1 MKANEIFQEYNDHI
15 LLTYTR
21 MPAIFVKGKGSVLTD
36 IQGKKYLDFFPGWG
50 VSNLGHC
57 HPKVMGAVR
66 EQIGK
71 LIHIP
76 NNFYNPHQAKLAKEL
91 IRIAFEGKIF
101 FCNSGTESI
110 EAAIK
115 FVRAYGKGLSGRG
128 LSPAS
133 QGDCSLPDSSQKFEI
148 ITTVNAFHGRT
159 MGALTATGQEKHQKG
174 FTPLVPGFK
183 YVLFNDINAL
193 KAAVTDQT
201 AGIMLELVQGEGGI
215 NVATKEYVKAIRQLC
230 DEKKILLIVD
240 EVQTGM
246 ARTGEIFAFKHY
258 GITPDVMCLAKALG
272 GGLPIGAMIVK
283 KELADVFKP
292 GMHGSTFAGSP
303 LVCKAAIGVIKAI
316 YAEKMM
322 HNVKVQGPYLIEKLN
337 ELKSKYDIIKEVRGL
352 GLMIGVELTI
362 EGAAIFKECFAK
374 GLIINCTQGNVL
386 RIMPALNVTRRQINK
401 AIHIL
406 EKAFETNIKNGCLP
420 GDMTSVVSP
429 SGLPSK

>member
-1 MKANEIFQEYNDHI
+1 MKADEIFQEYNDHI

-76 NNFYNPHQAKLAKEL
+76 NNLYNPHQAKLAKEL
-91 IRIAFEGKIF
+91 VRISFEGKIF
-101 FCNSGTESI
+101 FCNSGAEAV

-115 FVRAYGKGLSGRG
+115 FARMYGEGK
-128 LSPAS
+128 
-133 QGDCSLPDSSQKFEI
+133 KFEI
-148 ITTVNAFHGRT
+148 ITTINSFHGRT

-174 FTPLVPGFK
+174 FAPLVPGFK
-183 YVLFNDINAL
+183 HVPFNDIDAL
-193 KAAVTDQT
+193 KAAVNSQT
-201 AGIMLELVQGEGGI
+201 AAIILELIQGEGGI
-215 NVATKEYVKAIRQLC
+215 NVATKEYVKAVRQIC
-230 DEKKILLIVD
+230 DEKKILFILD

-246 ARTGEIFAFKHY
+246 GRTGEIFAFKHY
-258 GITPDVMCLAKALG
+258 GIVPDVMCLAKALG

-283 KELADVFKP
+283 KKLADCFKP

-303 LVCKAAIGVIKAI
+303 LICKAALGVIKAI
-316 YAEKMM
+316 YAEKMIK
-322 HNVKVQGPYLIEKLN
+322 NVKAQGLYLIEKLN
-337 ELKSKYDIIKEVRGL
+337 ELKSKYDFIKEVRGL
-352 GLMIGVELTI
+352 GLMIGIELTMD
-362 EGAAIFKECFAK
+362 GTAIFKECFSR

-401 AIHIL
+401 AIFIL
-406 EKAFETNIKNGCLP
+406 DKAIESVILSEAKNLQ
-420 GDMTSVVSP
+420 VS
-429 SGLPSK
+429 

>member
-1 MKANEIFQEYNDHI
+1 MKANEIYQEYNDHI

-76 NNFYNPHQAKLAKEL
+76 NNLYNPHQAKLAKEL
-91 IRIAFEGKIF
+91 VRIAFEGKVF
-101 FCNSGTESI
+101 FCNSGA
-110 EAAIK
+110 EAVETAIK
-115 FVRAYGKGLSGRG
+115 FARMYGEGK
-128 LSPAS
+128 
-133 QGDCSLPDSSQKFEI
+133 KFEI
-148 ITTVNAFHGRT
+148 VTTINSFHGRT
-159 MGALTATGQEKHQKG
+159 MGALTATAQDKHQKG
-174 FTPLVPGFK
+174 FTPLLPGFK
-183 YVLFNDINAL
+183 YVPFNDIKAL
-193 KAAVTDQT
+193 KAAVNDQT
-201 AGIMLELVQGEGGI
+201 AAIMLELVQGEGGI
-215 NVATKEYVKAIRQLC
+215 NVAAKEYVQAIRQIC
-230 DEKKILLIVD
+230 DEKKILLVLD

-246 ARTGEIFAFKHY
+246 ARTGEIFGFKHY

-303 LVCKAAIGVIKAI
+303 LVCKAALGVIKAI
-316 YAEKMM
+316 YAEKIMK
-322 HNVKVQGPYLIEKLN
+322 NVKAQGPYLIARLN
-337 ELKSKYDIIKEVRGL
+337 ELKSKYDLIKEVRGL
-352 GLMIGVELTI
+352 GLMIGVELTVD
-362 EGAAIFKECFAK
+362 GTAVFKECFSR

-406 EKAFETNIKNGCLP
+406 DGVFE
-420 GDMTSVVSP
+420 SVVAQP
-429 SGLPSK
+429 AMTKG

>member
-36 IQGKKYLDFFPGWG
+36 IHGKKYLDFFPGWG

-76 NNFYNPHQAKLAKEL
+76 NNLYNPHQAKLAKEL
-91 IRIAFEGKIF
+91 VRIAFEGKIF

-115 FVRAYGKGLSGRG
+115 FVRAYGDG
-128 LSPAS
+128 
-133 QGDCSLPDSSQKFEI
+133 QKFEI

-159 MGALTATGQEKHQKG
+159 MGALSATGQQKHQKG
-174 FTPLVPGFK
+174 FAPLVSGFK
-183 YVLFNDINAL
+183 YVAFNDIDAL
-193 KAAVTDQT
+193 KAAVNDKT
-201 AGIMLELVQGEGGI
+201 AAIMLELIQGEGGI
-215 NVATKEYVKAIRQLC
+215 NIATKEYVDAIVHLC
-230 DEKKILLIVD
+230 DEKKILLVVD

-246 ARTGEIFAFKHY
+246 GRTGEIFAFKHY
-258 GITPDVMCLAKALG
+258 GITPDVLCLAKALG

-303 LVCKAAIGVIKAI
+303 LICKAALGVIKAI
-316 YAEKMM
+316 YAEKMLK
-322 HNVKVQGPYLIEKLN
+322 NVKAQGPYLMEKLK

-352 GLMIGVELTI
+352 GLMVGVELTI
-362 EGAAIFKECFAK
+362 DGAGIFKECFAR

-406 EKAFETNIKNGCLP
+406 DGAIEFGATRRNPN
-420 GDMTSVVSP
+420 
-429 SGLPSK
+429 

>member
-1 MKANEIFQEYNDHI
+1 MKANEILQEYNDHI

-36 IQGKKYLDFFPGWG
+36 IHGKKYLDFFPGWG

-76 NNFYNPHQAKLAKEL
+76 NNLYNPHQAKLAKEL
-91 IRIAFEGKIF
+91 IRIAFDGKIF
-101 FCNSGTESI
+101 FCNSGTEAI

-115 FVRAYGKGLSGRG
+115 FARMYGEGK
-128 LSPAS
+128 
-133 QGDCSLPDSSQKFEI
+133 KFEI
-148 ITTVNAFHGRT
+148 ITTVNSFHGRT
-159 MGALTATGQEKHQKG
+159 IGALTATGQEKHQKG

-183 YVLFNDINAL
+183 YVPFNNTGAL
-193 KAAVTDQT
+193 NAAVNDQT
-201 AGIMLELVQGEGGI
+201 VAIILELIQGEGGI
-215 NVATKEYVKAIRQLC
+215 NVATKEYVEAVRKIC
-230 DEKKILLIVD
+230 DEKKILLIID

-246 ARTGEIFAFKHY
+246 GRTGEIFAFKHY

-303 LVCKAAIGVIKAI
+303 LVCKAALGVLKAI

-322 HNVKVQGPYLIEKLN
+322 KNTKTQGAYLVEKLS

-362 EGAAIFKECFAK
+362 DGSAIFKECFSQ

-406 EKAFETNIKNGCLP
+406 DTVMAA
-420 GDMTSVVSP
+420 VV
-429 SGLPSK
+429 GQKQKVIL

>member
-50 VSNLGHC
+50 VGNLGHC

-76 NNFYNPHQAKLAKEL
+76 NNLYNPHQAKLAKEL
-91 IRIAFEGKIF
+91 IRVAFEGKIF
-101 FCNSGTESI
+101 FCNSGTEAV

-115 FVRAYGKGLSGRG
+115 FARMYGQEK
-128 LSPAS
+128 
-133 QGDCSLPDSSQKFEI
+133 KFEI
-148 ITTVNAFHGRT
+148 ITTINSFHGRT
-159 MGALTATGQEKHQKG
+159 MGALTATAQEKHQKG

-183 YVLFNDINAL
+183 YVPFNDINAL
-193 KAAVTDQT
+193 KAAVNGQT
-201 AGIMLELVQGEGGI
+201 AAIMLELIQGEGGVNI
-215 NVATKEYVKAIRQLC
+215 ATKEYVKAIRQIC
-230 DEKKILLIVD
+230 DEKKILLVFD

-246 ARTGEIFAFKHY
+246 ARTGEIFGFKHY
-258 GITPDVMCLAKALG
+258 SITPDVMCLAKALG

-283 KELADVFKP
+283 KELADCFKP

-303 LVCKAAIGVIKAI
+303 LICKAALGVLKAI
-316 YAEKMM
+316 YAEKIMK
-322 HNVKVQGPYLIEKLN
+322 NVKAQGPYLMGKLE

-362 EGAAIFKECFAK
+362 DGTVIFKECFSR

-406 EKAFETNIKNGCLP
+406 DGAIEATLKEAI
-420 GDMTSVVSP
+420 
-429 SGLPSK
+429 

>member
-1 MKANEIFQEYNDHI
+1 MKANEILQEYNDHI

-36 IQGKKYLDFFPGWG
+36 IHGKKYLDFFPGWG

-76 NNFYNPHQAKLAKEL
+76 NNLYNPHQAKLAKEL
-91 IRIAFEGKIF
+91 IRIAFDGKIF
-101 FCNSGTESI
+101 FCNSGTEAI

-115 FVRAYGKGLSGRG
+115 FARMYGEGK
-128 LSPAS
+128 
-133 QGDCSLPDSSQKFEI
+133 KFEI
-148 ITTVNAFHGRT
+148 ITTVNSFHGRT
-159 MGALTATGQEKHQKG
+159 IGALTATGQEKHQKG

-183 YVLFNDINAL
+183 YVPFNNTGAL
-193 KAAVTDQT
+193 NAAVNDQT
-201 AGIMLELVQGEGGI
+201 VAIILELIQGEGGI
-215 NVATKEYVKAIRQLC
+215 NVATKEYVEAVRKIC
-230 DEKKILLIVD
+230 DEKKILLIID

-246 ARTGEIFAFKHY
+246 GRTGEIFAFKHY
-258 GITPDVMCLAKALG
+258 GITPDVMCLANALG

-303 LVCKAAIGVIKAI
+303 LVCKAALGVLKAI

-322 HNVKVQGPYLIEKLN
+322 KNTKTQGAYLVEKLS

-362 EGAAIFKECFAK
+362 DGSAIFKECFSQ

-406 EKAFETNIKNGCLP
+406 DTVMAA
-420 GDMTSVVSP
+420 VV
-429 SGLPSK
+429 GQKQKVIL